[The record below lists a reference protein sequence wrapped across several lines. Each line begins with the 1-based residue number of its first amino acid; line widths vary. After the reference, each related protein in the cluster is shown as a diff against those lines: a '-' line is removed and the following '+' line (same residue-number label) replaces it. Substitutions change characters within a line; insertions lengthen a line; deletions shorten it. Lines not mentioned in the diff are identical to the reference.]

1 MYQQDDGWWN
11 ASFVRY
17 ALLSSRCLWNDVCCP
32 RRRVWLIWLV
42 RIQVFAHAMS
52 RGTKIARPARISC
65 LAAMSTT
72 AHDPI
77 TAHKGPRPTH
87 FLYWVVRRNFTTDTS
102 KLQHWHCRIL
112 VATTLLMTDAMCNL
126 AQASMHQGSCGNGRR
141 TDCTGL
147 YVFFNFWIRV
157 LAKIALY
164 EKITRRTFVCSY
176 WITDFTHAR
185 TRASPPVKLYRLFEK
200 GWRGETGAFTV
211 GRVSRIL
218 LPDQNVTMHEGL
230 PHGTVYFYFWKT
242 WFSVVIIALQSSNPS
257 VFSISPK

>member
-1 MYQQDDGWWN
+1 M
-11 ASFVRY
+11 AS
-17 ALLSSRCLWNDVCCP
+17 SSSVLFQPAPP
-32 RRRVWLIWLV
+32 RR
-42 RIQVFAHAMS
+42 QASKS
-52 RGTKIARPARISC
+52 RRYSLTGGEAR
-65 LAAMSTT
+65 TT

-126 AQASMHQGSCGNGRR
+126 AQASQDQGSCGNGRR

-176 WITDFTHAR
+176 WITDFTHAP
-185 TRASPPVKLYRLFEK
+185 TRASPPHVGLALSLAYTWYKILR
-200 GWRGETGAFTV
+200 ETGLV
-211 GRVSRIL
+211 LPPKNLVRDLLVVS
-218 LPDQNVTMHEGL
+218 
-230 PHGTVYFYFWKT
+230 
-242 WFSVVIIALQSSNPS
+242 
-257 VFSISPK
+257 